1 MSTVKTPTKKMNKVA
16 LKTIGF
22 VEQNEAND
30 TWVQQEAQQQQQ
42 ERSIPVVYID
52 GIHRFQSI
60 DQDQASISEE
70 LTMDENGSRYH
81 QNIQFTVRTKEDR
94 ELAKKYERRPLVIHV
109 WTVDGSHYIIGTK
122 SDPAYLM
129 PSKTKSKDT
138 VETAHSVDYDT
149 LTPIM

>member
-1 MSTVKTPTKKMNKVA
+1 MNKVA
-16 LKTIGF
+16 LKQIGF
-22 VEQNEAND
+22 IEQIHVTDNW
-30 TWVQQEAQQQQQ
+30 TPQEEQSD
-42 ERSIPVVYID
+42 RDLDPTYMD
-52 GIHRFQSI
+52 GTIRFQTL
-60 DQDQASISEE
+60 DQDQASITENLE
-70 LTMDENGSRYH
+70 DDENGFKYH
-81 QNIQFTVRTKEDR
+81 QQVQFTVRTKADR
-94 ELAKKYERRPLVIHV
+94 ALAKKYERRPLVVHV